1 MKKLIEMQNWEEG
14 DKRNVTDKE
23 LKALDEKGLYDSYDR
38 TYKIDGFKWKIV
50 YKLVN
55 SNSRVVYTL
64 ECVSV
69 DED

>member
-1 MKKLIEMQNWEEG
+1 VKRLIEMRNWEEG
-14 DKRNVTDKE
+14 DKRNLTDKE

-50 YKLVN
+50 FKLVN

-64 ECVSV
+64 ECVGIE
-69 DED
+69 ED